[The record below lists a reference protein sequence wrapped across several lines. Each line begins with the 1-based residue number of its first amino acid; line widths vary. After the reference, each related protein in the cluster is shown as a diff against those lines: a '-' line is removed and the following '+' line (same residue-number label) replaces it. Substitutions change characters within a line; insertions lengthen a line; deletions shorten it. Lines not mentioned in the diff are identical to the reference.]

1 MNSQLTDTSIARLH
15 TIATLVDELK
25 NDFAAGLR
33 ESATLTEQQKI
44 ASLPAF
50 GAQLNQR
57 RKALGI
63 DLATLELQTGLSA
76 STLKRLFKDPE
87 QVKFG
92 SVFVVADALG
102 VALCAVV

>member
-1 MNSQLTDTSIARLH
+1 MSDQNADSPFIKLQAINA
-15 TIATLVDELK
+15 LVNELK
-25 NDFAAGLR
+25 DQIVSDQRDSAAFTAQFR
-33 ESATLTEQQKI
+33 I
-44 ASLPAF
+44 DSLPAL

-57 RKALGI
+57 RKALNI

-92 SVFVVADALG
+92 SVYAVADALG
-102 VALCAVV
+102 VTLCAVV

>member
-1 MNSQLTDTSIARLH
+1 MNHETSETSLARLQ

-25 NDFAAGLR
+25 NEFAAGQR
-33 ESATLTEQQKI
+33 ESAALTERQKI
-44 ASLPAF
+44 HSLPAL

-63 DLATLELQTGLSA
+63 DLATLELQTGLSV

-92 SVFVVADALG
+92 SVYVVADALG
-102 VALCAVV
+102 VTLCAVV